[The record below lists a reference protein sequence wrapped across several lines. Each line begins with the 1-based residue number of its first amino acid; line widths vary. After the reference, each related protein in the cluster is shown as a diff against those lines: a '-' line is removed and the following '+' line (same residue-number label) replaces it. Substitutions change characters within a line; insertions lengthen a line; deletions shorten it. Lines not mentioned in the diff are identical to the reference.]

1 MADGDKNKMVFGILA
16 ILLGAYGIHKFYI
29 GDTKNGVIMLLVTL
43 CTLGFAGIVMW
54 VIGVISGIKALTMDD
69 KEFYKRY
76 IVDKSF
82 I

>member
-69 KEFYKRY
+69 KEFHKRY